1 MYQFPVGINGNK
13 LQLLAAIEAFNKDK
27 DFTHSHS
34 GDVPEAQVYRE
45 FAAHISSTEKQ
56 LIESLITLETNTPAL
71 PKTQAQEMDYL
82 ITTNYLFPI
91 DKDSYYIDVDFLNKY
106 NQYVLDGAYQ
116 PLTPLDPEEQ
126 EMLADMYFTEE
137 AREQYEHLYLADHLS
152 NFYVKD
158 LKEICRIFKIKG
170 FSKGNEDYII
180 NLIQDKF
187 MEDPFELFKRLSPD
201 AIGLIAYFII
211 EERNTIPYDEMGDL
225 DLEVFIIGKD
235 SAAQILYMPV
245 DVFEYLQEYFAFKGI
260 DPLDLIPPEER
271 EMYEELMQMK
281 KLQAMTDQTP
291 ENVDEAIAAF
301 AEAGQDEEMR
311 EMIAEL
317 IGFDEDDD
325 NDQVGQMIA
334 QIMDG
339 KIKSEEDLEK
349 LFSQFEEEKEEA
361 EENAETPKNS
371 KSNNNVIDF
380 NQYRK

>member
-1 MYQFPVGINGNK
+1 MYQFPAGINGNK

-71 PKTQAQEMDYL
+71 PSTQAQEMEYL

-91 DKDSYYIDVDFLNKY
+91 DTDSYYIDVDFLNKY

-116 PLTPLDPEEQ
+116 PLTPLDSEEK
-126 EMLADMYFTEE
+126 EMLADMHFTEE

-245 DVFEYLQEYFAFKGI
+245 DVFEYLQEYFAFRGL

-271 EMYEELMQMK
+271 EMYEELIQMK
-281 KLQAMTDQTP
+281 KLQAMTDKTP
-291 ENVDEAIAAF
+291 DNVDDAIAAF

-325 NDQVGQMIA
+325 NDQVGQVIA

-349 LFSQFEEEKEEA
+349 LFSQFEEEKEESA
-361 EENAETPKNS
+361 DSAETPKNS
-371 KSNNNVIDF
+371 KSNSNVIDF